1 MRLVTF
7 AQENEF
13 RIGILQEKTIY
24 ELNSTSE
31 LLFGEGEGF
40 PDDMISLLECGD
52 ETLPRLRRLQN
63 AIGKHRDDLARE
75 GLAKSEDE
83 VQLCAPIPRPRK
95 NIVCLGVNYVEHA
108 NETKHD
114 PPKLPIFFTK
124 PPTSVIGPYD
134 PIILPTS
141 SSQIDYEAELV
152 FVIGKEG
159 KNIAKEESWDYVAG
173 YMVMNDVTARDLQ
186 RNHQQWY
193 KGKGLDTFAPMGPHL
208 VTREEISDPG
218 NLKIASYLNG
228 RKMQDS
234 NTRNMIFGIPSIIS
248 SLSADMTLEV
258 GDIVATGT
266 PSGIGHTRNP
276 PVYLKPNDV
285 VEVTVEQI
293 GTIRNVVSRHV

>member
-7 AQENEF
+7 VQEKGSCL
-13 RIGILQEKTIY
+13 GILQEKAIY
-24 ELNSTSE
+24 ELNSTNE
-31 LLFGEGEGF
+31 FLVGEEHEF
-40 PDDMISLLECGD
+40 PDNMISLLEGGD
-52 ETLPRLRRLQN
+52 ETLQRLRRLQN
-63 AIGKHRDDLARE
+63 TIGKHKDNLNRE
-75 GLAKSEDE
+75 GLAKSENKIK
-83 VQLCAPIPRPRK
+83 LCAPIPHPRK
-95 NIVCLGVNYVEHA
+95 NIVCLGVNYAEHA

-114 PPKLPIFFTK
+114 LPKLPIFFTK

-134 PIILPTS
+134 PIILPKS
-141 SSQIDYEAELV
+141 SSQIDYEAELA

-159 KNIAKEESWDYVAG
+159 KNITREKSWDHVAG

-193 KGKGLDTFAPMGPHL
+193 KGKGLDTFAPMGPQL
-208 VTREEISDPG
+208 VTKEEVPDPG
-218 NLKIASYLNG
+218 NLRIASYLNG
-228 RKMQDS
+228 NKMQDS
-234 NTRNMIFGIPSIIS
+234 NTRNLIFGIPSIIS

-285 VEVTVEQI
+285 VEVMVEQI
-293 GTIRNVVSRHV
+293 GTIRNSVSSYI

>member
-1 MRLVTF
+1 
-7 AQENEF
+7 
-13 RIGILQEKTIY
+13 
-24 ELNSTSE
+24 
-31 LLFGEGEGF
+31 
-40 PDDMISLLECGD
+40 
-52 ETLPRLRRLQN
+52 
-63 AIGKHRDDLARE
+63 
-75 GLAKSEDE
+75 
-83 VQLCAPIPRPRK
+83 
-95 NIVCLGVNYVEHA
+95 
-108 NETKHD
+108 
-114 PPKLPIFFTK
+114 
-124 PPTSVIGPYD
+124 
-134 PIILPTS
+134 
-141 SSQIDYEAELV
+141 
-152 FVIGKEG
+152 VIGKEG

-208 VTREEISDPG
+208 VTRDEISDPG

-266 PSGIGHTRNP
+266 PSGIGHARNP

-293 GTIRNVVSRHV
+293 GAIRNVVSPYV